1 MYRTGRN
8 CQIGNCILT
17 LVEVDSVD
25 RSRYTVTSNQISV
38 NTVSRS
44 YFTLF
49 RSYGLYGTTLDTLEA
64 TNSRASAAL
73 NTVRLCLAAVPGR
86 DVAAVRREPRV
97 ALHRGSALLGY
108 AQRVPRRTARVYTWS
123 SEHRR
128 SAGPLCTIEVEAL
141 VGALTREVQRR
152 KLLHPHLQR
161 LRHRPDL

>member
-1 MYRTGRN
+1 MYFTGRVVIVFYT
-8 CQIGNCILT
+8 CKKYT
-17 LVEVDSVD
+17 VEVD
-25 RSRYTVTSNQISV
+25 TVTSNQISV

-97 ALHRGSALLGY
+97 ALHRLARL
-108 AQRVPRRTARVYTWS
+108 RTARTTEDGACLYLVLRA
-123 SEHRR
+123 SEIGR
-128 SAGPLCTIEVEAL
+128 AAL
-141 VGALTREVQRR
+141 
-152 KLLHPHLQR
+152 HH
-161 LRHRPDL
+161 

>member
-1 MYRTGRN
+1 MYFTGRVVIVFYT
-8 CQIGNCILT
+8 CKKYT
-17 LVEVDSVD
+17 VEVD
-25 RSRYTVTSNQISV
+25 TVTSNQISV

-152 KLLHPHLQR
+152 KVVLVVGVASVLLGFVP
-161 LRHRPDL
+161 